1 MSALSL
7 WWWCLCVVGK
17 QMLHILGR
25 WDSVI
30 SCKCSFWITT
40 DFELSAE
47 GEKSF
52 LELHSPGLPSFC
64 FRSTAKMKN
73 AHVICTSSNPIEF
86 HRSWISSSSCCTLT
100 ILQVSNLGRAPG
112 ALKKISSFFL
122 LFFVFPLLRQWKE
135 KRELGEQL
143 QLEMV

>member
-30 SCKCSFWITT
+30 SCKCSFWSTT

-47 GEKSF
+47 GEKPF
-52 LELHSPGLPSFC
+52 LEPHSPSLPSFC
-64 FRSTAKMKN
+64 FRSMTKMKN
-73 AHVICTSSNPIEF
+73 THVICTFSNPIV
-86 HRSWISSSSCCTLT
+86 
-100 ILQVSNLGRAPG
+100 LQVLGFQAPAVTLWLFCKFQTLARAPG
-112 ALKKISSFFL
+112 ALQKNSSFFSAVL
-122 LFFVFPLLRQWKE
+122 CSLLRQWKE

-143 QLEMV
+143 QLQMV